1 MSAPATRRAYVG
13 GMASENLDLI
23 PGAEPQSWAGGPD
36 GVLVLH
42 GFTGSP
48 HSVRPW
54 AAAIAAA
61 GFTVELPLLPGH
73 GTSLEDM
80 QTTSWADWSKA
91 AEDAYQELD
100 GRCRRV
106 AVAGLSM
113 GGTLTVWLAEEHPE
127 IAAIALVN
135 PAVMPQ
141 PEIAELLLPLLE
153 AGETVFE
160 AIGSDIAKEGV
171 EEIAYAGTPLA
182 PLASLGEAIDD
193 LQPRLGDISCPVLLM
208 TSPQDH
214 VVPPASSDHLAAALA
229 EGTGGATVERVTLER
244 SYHVATLDHDAELIG
259 ERTVDFLRRH
269 LGA

>member
-1 MSAPATRRAYVG
+1 
-13 GMASENLDLI
+13 MASERTEII
-23 PGAEPQSWAGGPD
+23 PGAEPQSWPGGPD

-54 AAAIAAA
+54 AEAIAAA
-61 GFTVELPLLPGH
+61 GYAVELPLLPGH
-73 GTSLEDM
+73 GTSLDDM
-80 QTTSWADWSKA
+80 MTTSWADWSKA
-91 AEDAYQELD
+91 AEAAYQELAA
-100 GRCRRV
+100 RCRRV

-127 IAAIALVN
+127 VAAIALVN

-171 EEIAYAGTPLA
+171 EEIAYPGTPLA
-182 PLASLGEAIDD
+182 PLASLGEAIDE
-193 LQPRLGDISCPVLLM
+193 LQGRLGDISCPVLLM
-208 TSPQDH
+208 TSPGDH
-214 VVPPASSDHLAAALA
+214 VVPPPSSDHLADALA
-229 EGTGGATVERVTLER
+229 KGAGGALVERVVLER
-244 SYHVATLDHDAELIG
+244 SYHVATLDYDAELIA
-259 ERTVDFLRRH
+259 ERTVDFLARH
-269 LGA
+269 LAVA